1 MAMCDREEDGD
12 RRQEEDGERRQER
25 RTPCAA
31 SGDQK
36 KRAHYKVSRSSA
48 AKALQTIGRQFEY
61 KMRTTAAEKRR
72 KGKKQKKATC
82 ALLLKKLVKVTE
94 FLAVI
99 HTPNVEFEDQIP
111 ANFKYSKKPEMSAS
125 IARSSGKV
133 GFDALGYNSGSQ
145 CGHPKRKQQRG
156 NEPPSH
162 NNAKKEKAGE
172 RRRGKGKAHGSH
184 PKLGQHRG
192 MPPSHKNAQ
201 KGKAGERRGGEAE
214 VLTREGRCA
223 GKVQKRRKAGLP
235 GKSNARSK
243 KRGKEKTSRR
253 NSDAATTGK
262 GNAPPPTPRRGEK
275 QISVSRRT

>member
-1 MAMCDREEDGD
+1 M
-12 RRQEEDGERRQER
+12 
-25 RTPCAA
+25 
-31 SGDQK
+31 
-36 KRAHYKVSRSSA
+36 
-48 AKALQTIGRQFEY
+48 
-61 KMRTTAAEKRR
+61 
-72 KGKKQKKATC
+72 
-82 ALLLKKLVKVTE
+82 KVTE
-94 FLAVI
+94 FPAVVP
-99 HTPNVEFEDQIP
+99 TPNVEFLDQLP
-111 ANFKYSKKPEMSAS
+111 ANSKYCERPEVSAS
-125 IARSSGKV
+125 IARSSGKS
-133 GFDALGYNSGSQ
+133 GSDALGYSGRQ
-145 CGHPKRKQQRG
+145 CGHSKLRQQRG

-162 NNAKKEKAGE
+162 NNAQKEKAGE